1 MSRSSSI
8 VAGVGAIAFAVLS
21 FAATYFVNWPG
32 GGYSESIANGYVAS
46 GNLPVALAG
55 TLIGLIGVVGL
66 VCLFAYLTQAAAES
80 SPSISLVPQIV
91 WGIGLAGAAT
101 FGVGWGLVSAQP
113 LAHVEAGVN
122 LGVAPTLTYLISEAT
137 SAIIFGPAPMLVGFA
152 LIALTL
158 GSGKALPGWLR
169 WLTLVAGVL
178 ALTSLAFFTFFLF
191 LAWSF
196 VIGVWLLFSK
206 RITAR
211 SV

>member
-1 MSRSSSI
+1 M
-8 VAGVGAIAFAVLS
+8 
-21 FAATYFVNWPG
+21 
-32 GGYSESIANGYVAS
+32 
-46 GNLPVALAG
+46 
-55 TLIGLIGVVGL
+55 
-66 VCLFAYLTQAAAES
+66 
-80 SPSISLVPQIV
+80 
-91 WGIGLAGAAT
+91 
-101 FGVGWGLVSAQP
+101 VSAQP